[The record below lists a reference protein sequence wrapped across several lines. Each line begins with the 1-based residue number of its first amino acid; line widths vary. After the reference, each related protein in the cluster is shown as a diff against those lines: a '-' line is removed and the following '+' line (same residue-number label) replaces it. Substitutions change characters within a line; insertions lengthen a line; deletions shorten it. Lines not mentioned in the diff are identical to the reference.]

1 MGFGEDYQGMDDRQ
15 ILVEVATRLKIVE
28 EKVDH
33 IQCPSPK
40 CQDHETRL
48 TKLEQEKTTRKEN
61 QNDRLLIW
69 GIVASVIMSAL
80 AIVATVAVALM

>member
-28 EKVDH
+28 EKVDA

-40 CQDHETRL
+40 CHDHETRL
-48 TKLEQEKTTRKEN
+48 TKLEQKQEN
-61 QNDRLLIW
+61 NENGRNDRLLVW

-80 AIVATVAVALM
+80 AIVAAVAAA